1 MKIYN
6 FKCDTFTP
14 FAPHWDYY
22 VGEKVSRVDF
32 FDLKEEI
39 LNKEQ
44 DIISKFKYEHDW
56 GTGLGKS
63 SLTARSNCYNL
74 LEFDNAEGLKGE
86 IRSLHD
92 EFLESL
98 GYEYTGKIYVQCW
111 ANVMR
116 KNQKIKVHCHGFGP
130 YSHLS
135 GHLCVQVNEDLYPT
149 STHYYNPY
157 GVKPWSSPNA
167 TNKMTIFPTWLKH
180 GTDRHLDD
188 VERITI
194 AFDIMDDRGYNIDV
208 KDDMKSHWVEL

>member
-98 GYEYTGKIYVQCW
+98 GYEYTGKIYVLCW

-116 KNQKIKVHCHGFGP
+116 KNQ
-130 YSHLS
+130 
-135 GHLCVQVNEDLYPT
+135 
-149 STHYYNPY
+149 
-157 GVKPWSSPNA
+157 
-167 TNKMTIFPTWLKH
+167 
-180 GTDRHLDD
+180 
-188 VERITI
+188 
-194 AFDIMDDRGYNIDV
+194 
-208 KDDMKSHWVEL
+208 